1 MLLIGRYLSP
11 FTRRVAVAL
20 NMLNF
25 KFENQ
30 PLTAWDNLDSLR
42 LMNPVGRVPA
52 LMLEDGEVLID
63 SAAILDYLDEIVGPT
78 RALSPQSG
86 PLRRTALKS
95 TSVAVGAMEKAGQ
108 IRWEVALRPS
118 NKIYE
123 PWINHNSGQ
132 IKSSLDWLESQ
143 IQEPWML
150 GENLTQADISV
161 AVLCEFLPLVNP
173 RLFTS
178 SQYPKLEKL
187 LIRMREYNA
196 FTSTS
201 PVEL

>member
-11 FTRRVAVAL
+11 FTRRVAVTL

-30 PLTAWDNLDSLR
+30 PLTAWDNLDSVRNL
-42 LMNPVGRVPA
+42 NPVGRVPA

-78 RALSPQSG
+78 RALTPQSG
-86 PLRRTALKS
+86 SARRIALKS
-95 TSVAVGAMEKAGQ
+95 ISVAVGAMEKAGQ
-108 IRWEVALRPS
+108 IRWETALRPS
-118 NKIYE
+118 NKVYE
-123 PWINHNSGQ
+123 PWISHNGGQ

-143 IQEPWML
+143 IQGPWML
-150 GENLTQADISV
+150 GESLTQADISV

-187 LIRMREYNA
+187 LIRMQEYNA

-201 PVEL
+201 PLEL